1 MGRHLAYGGMSRPM
15 MARSATSV
23 ACLAF
28 VAILGS
34 AFWAGAVWIGEALLR
49 LGASGF

>member
-15 MARSATSV
+15 ARSASSV

-49 LGASGF
+49 WGASAF

>member
-1 MGRHLAYGGMSRPM
+1 MRRELAFTGATRQMERPV
-15 MARSATSV
+15 RSI

-34 AFWAGAVWIGEALLR
+34 AFWAGVVFLAQTFLTHYN
-49 LGASGF
+49 GF

>member
-1 MGRHLAYGGMSRPM
+1 MARHLAYGGVTGP
-15 MARSATSV
+15 MARSASSV

-28 VAILGS
+28 VAVLGA

-49 LGASGF
+49 WGAGVF

>member
-1 MGRHLAYGGMSRPM
+1 MAYHVTYAGASRRR
-15 MARSATSV
+15 AKGLSSL

-28 VAILGS
+28 VALLGM

-49 LGASGF
+49 LTAVNL